1 MGAPVVMYKQ
11 ITLADVLARCST
23 LELDPYV
30 LLTRI
35 DEPSGDDGADL
46 VKALLMEDDD
56 DAPEGAGIA
65 ESWQPLLVAVR
76 QYPTAFAHDANPA
89 WWNAENRL
97 RALDG
102 HKYRSVHV
110 IRPGAVRTFAC
121 SFEKPARWDGER
133 MPATDVGTMG
143 TYEELVKTL
152 RAALMKTVGGEE
164 YLAPAPETRALG
176 VLATS
181 VAAILRRGFAS
192 LASLHRGKRGRPMI
206 RPDVYQA
213 AVEGMGLGK
222 FYQTVRRL
230 LEIDHPGHK
239 PILTAWPTT
248 SSTPRDIGFLS
259 LRGEGEEQY
268 LTLSAPRL

>member
-1 MGAPVVMYKQ
+1 MGAPVMMYQ
-11 ITLADVLARCST
+11 QFTLADVLARCAT
-23 LELDPYV
+23 LGLDPYV

-46 VKALLMEDDD
+46 VKALLMEVDD
-56 DAPEGAGIA
+56 DAPEATGID
-65 ESWQPLLVAVR
+65 ESWQPLLVALREFPVGL
-76 QYPTAFAHDANPA
+76 AHPANSARRNP
-89 WWNAENRL
+89 ERKL
-97 RALDG
+97 RSLDPYQ
-102 HKYRSVHV
+102 YRSVHV

-121 SFEKPARWDGER
+121 RFEKPARWDGER
-133 MPATDVGTMG
+133 MPATDVGTTG
-143 TYEELVKTL
+143 TYKELVKTL
-152 RAALMKTVGGEE
+152 QAELMETVGGEE
-164 YLAPAPETRALG
+164 YLEPAPEIRALG

-181 VAAILRRGFAS
+181 MAAILRQDFAS
-192 LASLHRGKRGRPMI
+192 LASLHRGRRARPMI

-213 AVEGMGLGK
+213 AVEGMGFGK

-230 LEIDHPGHK
+230 LEIDHPEHK

-268 LTLSAPRL
+268 LTLNAPRL